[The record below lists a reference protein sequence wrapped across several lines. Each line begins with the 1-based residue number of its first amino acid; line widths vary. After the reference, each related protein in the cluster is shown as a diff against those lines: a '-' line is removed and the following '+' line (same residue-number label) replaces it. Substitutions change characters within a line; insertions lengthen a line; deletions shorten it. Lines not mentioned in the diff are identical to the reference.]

1 MASPAHATVSERI
14 ITAGSRIFAG
24 IVFVFLVAPIFV
36 VLPLSFTAGQLLV
49 FPLPGWSLQW
59 YEEFFTNPL
68 WTGALANS
76 LLIGLVVTVVATA
89 LGTTAALGLHGARFR
104 LKPLVM
110 ALLVT
115 PIAVPVVIIAVSAFY
130 FFAAINLVGTY
141 VGLILAHIALALP
154 FVVITVS
161 ATLQGFDP
169 NLPRAAASLG
179 ASPLRTLRTVT
190 LPIIAPGVASG
201 AVFAFVTS
209 FDELVIAL
217 FLASPQQRTLPRQIF
232 SGVSENISPT
242 ITAAAVVL
250 LVRPGAMAGRASC
263 CIRMRA
269 PRCATALQPCCATA

>member
-1 MASPAHATVSERI
+1 MRSGSSTPFIERLALGGI
-14 ITAGSRIFAG
+14 RAFA
-24 IVFVFLVAPIFV
+24 VAVLVFLVAPIFV
-36 VLPLSFTAGQLLV
+36 VFPLSFTAGQLLV

-59 YEEFFTNPL
+59 YREFFTSPL
-68 WTGALANS
+68 WTGALLNS
-76 LLIGLVVTVVATA
+76 LFVGIVTTIVATL
-89 LGTTAALGLHGARFR
+89 LGTMAALGLHGARFR

-130 FFAAINLVGTY
+130 FFAAVNLVGTY
-141 VGLILAHIALALP
+141 IGLILAHVALALP

-201 AVFAFVTS
+201 SVFAFVTS

-217 FLASPQQRTLPRQIF
+217 FITSPQQRTLPRQIF

-250 LVRPGAMAGRASC
+250 LMVSVVLMLVMEWLRARSE
-263 CIRMRA
+263 RMRRPA
-269 PRCATALQPCCATA
+269 GAEQ